1 MIILST
7 ILSKVECF
15 EYAAAQHER
24 GCERTCYT
32 GRACARRDCARRAP
46 PLAAGVGAQFGALPQ
61 RLTVGAELGAAVG
74 DTRQRSVL
82 GALRRERIQDGAV
95 VMVGKRS
102 DELA

>member
-24 GCERTCYT
+24 GRERTCYT
-32 GRACARRDCARRAP
+32 GRACACARRAP
-46 PLAAGVGAQFGALPQ
+46 PLAAGVGAQLGALPQ

-95 VMVGKRS
+95 MMVGKRS